1 MLPLRLRLRNFM
13 CYRDDVPVLDLEGVE
28 LACLAGEN
36 GSGKSALLSAMTW
49 ALWGKARERVSDDE
63 LIAQGATEMEVD
75 FEFALGPHRYR
86 VIRKRT
92 KKGRG
97 STLLNFEV
105 FNDGAWKPITGHTV
119 PETEKKIIET
129 LRLDYDTFV
138 NSAFL
143 LQGRADS
150 FTMKSPTERKE
161 LLGEILSLGVYD
173 QYLEAARKR
182 SRDAEAE
189 RNRLA
194 GSLAQLDAQI
204 AGRPLVE
211 ADLATRTRQHADAVA
226 ALAEHEAQNDR
237 LTTVLRGLE
246 AQQQELTALRTR
258 IGRDQADL
266 DQARRDVD
274 TRRGRIAGY
283 EATLAERA
291 AITSGYQNLRV
302 AREREAALHAAATE
316 VRGLE
321 TEARGLERTIDSER
335 NKLVNVASGHERMI
349 PELARRAGELPHLT
363 QDLADARRV
372 LAELDEIEQQ
382 LNKAK
387 ETLSVARETAATV
400 QGENVKLKE
409 EMEALRA
416 KITQLEQ
423 AFADA
428 DWHHP
433 GAKGHGTPCP
443 LCSQL
448 MNEDVYQRVR
458 DSYEQE
464 GQTRKRR
471 YMANKRR
478 HEELQQE
485 VTRLEKQVTQ
495 LDTRLRPRAMAQK
508 RETTLDR
515 EVTAAQD
522 AARALADEQA
532 QLAVVSARLANGD
545 YAVDERTRL
554 QAIERRLA
562 EIAFDQAAYDRVR
575 EELQTLAVFEARHND
590 LLNAEQQLGPERAE
604 LLAREEALAG
614 REAALT
620 TEQLRAGELTAA
632 LGDLER
638 LRKEAQAHRQ
648 ALDIMRRAVL
658 DAADLRT
665 RAQLQLDGITA
676 AESERALQAYAQQKA
691 IADKGVYDELIR
703 AFGKGGIQA
712 MIIESVIPE
721 LQDEANLLL
730 NRMTDG
736 RMHLQFE
743 TQRQAKTSDS
753 IIETLDIRITDESGT
768 ARKYELFSG
777 GEAFR
782 INFAVRIALSKL
794 LARRAGAQLQTLV
807 IDEGFGTQ
815 DGQGRER
822 LVAAIR
828 SIQEDFACILVIT
841 HIQELKDEFP
851 TRIEVAR
858 TSSGS
863 RAAIS

>member
-1 MLPLRLRLRNFM
+1 
-13 CYRDDVPVLDLEGVE
+13 
-28 LACLAGEN
+28 
-36 GSGKSALLSAMTW
+36 MTW

-63 LIAQGATEMEVD
+63 LITQGATEMEVD

-86 VIRKRT
+86 VLRKRT
-92 KKGRG
+92 KKARG

-105 FNDGAWKPITGHTV
+105 FNDGVWKAITGHTV
-119 PETEKKIIET
+119 PETEKKIVET
-129 LRLDYDTFV
+129 LRLDYDTFI

-143 LQGRADS
+143 MQGRADS

-204 AGRPLVE
+204 VQRPLVE
-211 ADLATRTRQHADAVA
+211 AELAARTQQHAEAVA
-226 ALAEHEAQNDR
+226 TLADHEAR
-237 LTTVLRGLE
+237 YESAGAVLHSLE
-246 AQQQELTALRTR
+246 IQQQELETLRTR
-258 IGRDQADL
+258 ITRDQADL
-266 DQARRDVD
+266 ERTRRDVD
-274 TRRGRIAGY
+274 ARRGRIAAY
-283 EATLAERA
+283 EATLAEREP
-291 AITSGYQNLRV
+291 ITAGY
-302 AREREAALHAAATE
+302 ARWQTTKEREAALTAAATE
-316 VRGLE
+316 VRRLE
-321 TEARGLERTIDSER
+321 TEARGLERVVNDER
-335 NKLVNVASGHERMI
+335 NKLVNIAGGHQRMI
-349 PELARRAGELPHLT
+349 PELERRAADLPRLEH
-363 QDLADARRV
+363 DLIDAQRV
-372 LAELDEIEQQ
+372 LAGLDEIEQQ
-382 LNKAK
+382 RQKIQQA
-387 ETLSVARETAATV
+387 LSAAQQSAATV

-428 DWHHP
+428 DWHQPHAT
-433 GAKGHGTPCP
+433 GGGTPCP

-485 VTRLEKQVTQ
+485 VARLEKQVTQ
-495 LDTRLRPRAMAQK
+495 LDTQLRPRAMAQK
-508 RETTLDR
+508 REITLDR
-515 EVTAAQD
+515 EVAAAREAAQ
-522 AARALADEQA
+522 RLVDEQA
-532 QLAVVSARLANGD
+532 QLAVIEARIAGGD
-545 YAVDERTRL
+545 YAVDERARL
-554 QAIERRLA
+554 QAAERRLA
-562 EIAFDQAAYDRVR
+562 EIAFDQAAYDQVR
-575 EELQTLAVFEARHND
+575 QELQTLAAFEARHNG
-590 LLNAEQQLGPERAE
+590 LLEAEARLGPEREE
-604 LLAREEALAG
+604 LLAREEALTG
-614 REAALT
+614 REATLA
-620 TEQLRAGELTAA
+620 TEQHRAAELETALR
-632 LGDLER
+632 DLAR
-638 LRKEAQAHRQ
+638 LRQEVAEHRQ
-648 ALDIMRRAVL
+648 SVETLRRAVA
-658 DAADLRT
+658 DAATLQM
-665 RAQLQLDGITA
+665 RAQMHLDGITA
-676 AESERALQAYAQQKA
+676 AESERALQADAQQKA

-721 LQDEANLLL
+721 LQDEANHLLS
-730 NRMTDG
+730 RMTDG

-743 TQRQAKTSDS
+743 TQRQAKTSDN
-753 IIETLDIRITDESGT
+753 IIETLDIRITDESGA

-822 LVAAIR
+822 LIAAIR

-858 TSSGS
+858 TGAGS
-863 RAAIS
+863 RAAIA

>member
-1 MLPLRLRLRNFM
+1 M

-36 GSGKSALLSAMTW
+36 GAGKSALLGAMTW

-63 LIAQGATEMEVD
+63 LITQGATEMEVD

-86 VIRKRT
+86 VLRKRT
-92 KKGRG
+92 KKARG

-105 FNDGAWKPITGHTV
+105 FNDGAWKAITGHTV
-119 PETEKKIIET
+119 PETEKKIVET
-129 LRLDYDTFV
+129 LRLDYETFI

-143 LQGRADS
+143 MQGRADS

-189 RNRLA
+189 RNKLA
-194 GSLAQLDAQI
+194 GTLAQLDAQV
-204 AGRPLVE
+204 ARRPLVE
-211 ADLATRTRQHADAVA
+211 AELAARTQQHAEAVA
-226 ALAEHEAQNDR
+226 TLADQEAR
-237 LTTVLRGLE
+237 YESAAAVLQSLE
-246 AQQQELTALRTR
+246 AQERELTTLRTH
-258 IGRDQADL
+258 IARDQADL
-266 DQARRDVD
+266 ERARRDVD
-274 TRRGRIAGY
+274 ARRGRIAGY
-283 EATLAERA
+283 EATLAERDS
-291 AITSGYQNLRV
+291 ITAGYARWQTT
-302 AREREAALHAAATE
+302 REREAALTAAAAE
-316 VRGLE
+316 VRRLE
-321 TEARGLERTIDSER
+321 TEARGLERIVNDER
-335 NKLVNVASGHERMI
+335 NKLVNIAGGHERMI
-349 PELARRAGELPHLT
+349 PELERRAAEFARLGQEL
-363 QDLADARRV
+363 AAARQV
-372 LAELDEIEQQ
+372 LAELDEVELRRKQAQAALEEAQQ
-382 LNKAK
+382 N
-387 ETLSVARETAATV
+387 AATV

-409 EMEALRA
+409 EMEALRG

-428 DWHHP
+428 DWHQPH
-433 GAKGHGTPCP
+433 AKGGGTPCP

-485 VTRLEKQVTQ
+485 VTRLKSQVTALETQ
-495 LDTRLRPRAMAQK
+495 LRPRPMAQK
-508 RETTLDR
+508 RESTL
-515 EVTAAQD
+515 EHNLLAAQE
-522 AARALADEQA
+522 AAQRLVDEQA
-532 QLAVVSARLANGD
+532 QLAVIEARLANGD
-545 YAVDERTRL
+545 YAVDERARL
-554 QAIERRLA
+554 LAAERRLA
-562 EIAFDQAAYDRVR
+562 EIAFDQVAYDQVR
-575 EELQTLAVFEARHND
+575 QELQTLAAFEARHNG
-590 LLNAEQQLGPERAE
+590 LLEAEAHLGPEREE

-614 REAALT
+614 REATLT
-620 TEQLRAGELTAA
+620 TEQHRAAELEVALR
-632 LGDLER
+632 DLAR
-638 LRKEAQAHRQ
+638 LRGEVDEHRRSVGT
-648 ALDIMRRAVL
+648 LRRSVA
-658 DAADLRT
+658 DAADLQT
-665 RAQLQLDGITA
+665 RAQLHLDGITA
-676 AESERALQAYAQQKA
+676 AESERALQAEAQQKA

-721 LQDEANLLL
+721 LQDEANHLLS
-730 NRMTDG
+730 RMTDG

-743 TQRQAKTSDS
+743 TQRQAKTSDNV
-753 IIETLDIRITDESGT
+753 IETLDIRITDESGA

-822 LVAAIR
+822 LIAAIH

-851 TRIEVAR
+851 TRIEVSR
-858 TSSGS
+858 SGSGS
-863 RAAIS
+863 RALVN